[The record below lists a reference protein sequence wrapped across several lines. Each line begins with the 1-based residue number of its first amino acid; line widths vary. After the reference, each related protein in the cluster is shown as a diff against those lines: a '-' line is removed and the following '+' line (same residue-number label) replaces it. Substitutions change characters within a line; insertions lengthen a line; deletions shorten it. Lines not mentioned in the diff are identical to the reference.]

1 MRNRL
6 GFVVTGD
13 LNNKFHRLSERTI
26 LRGTDSG
33 KYTMTDRFSH
43 PRRTHTLEYND
54 PMIQTISL
62 FLLCLLIATGC
73 SMNTPNPTNTPA
85 PLPASSPKPTQT
97 ITPEGLVDPFEQN
110 KLLGRGVNLGNALE
124 APNEG
129 EWGMVLQEEY
139 FGLIKGAG
147 FDSVRIPIRWST
159 HASQTPPYTIDPAF
173 FERVDWAVNQAIQN
187 DLQVVINMHHYEEI
201 FKEPAAQQE
210 RFLALWGQI
219 AAHYK
224 DYPTSLVFEILN
236 EPNNMLTT
244 RLWNSLLVEALAKI
258 RPTNP
263 DRNII
268 IGPAE
273 WNSLYKLND
282 LILPEDDRHIIVT
295 FHYYLPFHFTHQG
308 AEWAE
313 GSEAWMGTT
322 WEGTQDQQKALEL
335 DLNIAANWAK
345 QNNRPLY
352 LGEFGAYSKADLDSR
367 ARWMNFVARQAE
379 ARGMSWAYWE
389 FGAGFGIYERQLK
402 IWMKP
407 LLNALIPVE

>member
-1 MRNRL
+1 
-6 GFVVTGD
+6 
-13 LNNKFHRLSERTI
+13 
-26 LRGTDSG
+26 
-33 KYTMTDRFSH
+33 
-43 PRRTHTLEYND
+43 
-54 PMIQTISL
+54 
-62 FLLCLLIATGC
+62 
-73 SMNTPNPTNTPA
+73 MNTPNPTNTPA

-159 HASQTPPYTIDPAF
+159 HASQTPPYTIDPTF

-210 RFLALWGQI
+210 RFLVLWGQI
-219 AAHYK
+219 ASHYK

-308 AEWAE
+308 AEWAD